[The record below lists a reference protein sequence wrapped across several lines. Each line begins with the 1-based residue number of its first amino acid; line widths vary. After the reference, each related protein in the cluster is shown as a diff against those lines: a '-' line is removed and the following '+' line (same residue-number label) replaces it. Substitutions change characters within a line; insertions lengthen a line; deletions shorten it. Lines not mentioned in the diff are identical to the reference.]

1 MDRVQTRTDALLH
14 PEIST
19 YDPNGNLKTVTDR
32 KNQLPTYTYD
42 PLDRRSCGSGS
53 WGGQCLSLGNYVTG
67 TRARGRGERRR
78 RGLMLPTL
86 QTPEGRVLF
95 SREPPPHE
103 RRYECAHRGRYG
115 S

>member
-32 KNQLPTYTYD
+32 KNQPPTYTYD
-42 PLDRRSCGSGS
+42 PLDG
-53 WGGQCLSLGNYVTG
+53 TG
-67 TRARGRGERRR
+67 ARGRGERRR

>member
-42 PLDRRSCGSGS
+42 PL
-53 WGGQCLSLGNYVTG
+53 
-67 TRARGRGERRR
+67 E
-78 RGLMLPTL
+78 MLPTL